1 MLQRHFRAYVLGNVY
16 LMISWDLLGIELR
29 QIADLIRALCTG
41 YSFLDEHNILQINPK
56 YDDRLFVELHIYDVL
71 FYIKLS

>member
-29 QIADLIRALCTG
+29 QIADLKRALCLLVNV
-41 YSFLDEHNILQINPK
+41 YFLPS
-56 YDDRLFVELHIYDVL
+56 
-71 FYIKLS
+71 KLYGSSKARFLAKNQL